1 MQAIGERLT
10 DDELAALGQKPPADV
25 VVVWGA
31 DWDGNPVARGVRRGY
46 GTALIGEFGKTFD
59 VRGPEALL
67 CAECGELLFVPAAG
81 EMTLLYQR
89 HLYRD
94 HGTSAPLLP

>member
-1 MQAIGERLT
+1 MPAIGDRIT
-10 DDELAALGQKPPADV
+10 DDELAALELKRPADA

-31 DWDGNPVARGVRRGY
+31 DWDGNLVPRAVRRGY
-46 GTALIGEFGKTFD
+46 GAALVGEYGKKFD

-67 CAECGELLFVPAAG
+67 CVECGDLLVVQAAG

-89 HLYRD
+89 HLRSE
-94 HGTSAPLLP
+94 HGISAPLLP